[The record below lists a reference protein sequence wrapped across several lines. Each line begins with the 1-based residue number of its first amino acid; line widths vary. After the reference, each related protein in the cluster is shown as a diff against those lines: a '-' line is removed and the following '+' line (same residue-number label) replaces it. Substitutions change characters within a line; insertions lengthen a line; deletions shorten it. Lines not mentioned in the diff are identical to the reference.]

1 MVHQQRISSGAPWE
15 AVFGYSRAVRT
26 GSLVWVAGTT
36 ALGADG
42 QLVGP
47 GDAYLQTRQ
56 ILKNLAAAL
65 HAVGASLQDV
75 VRTRIFVRNIDDWEA
90 VGRAHAEVFGKIR
103 PAATLVEVNALIDE
117 EMLVEIEADA
127 CIARSPEAP
136 GIVDPADESAKDRA
150 AQESA
155 APPETA

>member
-90 VGRAHAEVFGKIR
+90 VGRAHAEVFAEIR
-103 PAATLVEVNALIDE
+103 PASTLVEVSALIDE

-127 CIARSPEAP
+127 CIA
-136 GIVDPADESAKDRA
+136 DR
-150 AQESA
+150 
-155 APPETA
+155 PETPGVIKPVDEPPGDPSVQV